1 VNAHA
6 QRGAQSSQPPLYGFH
21 LVLLAAHADAAEWM
35 KRLDL
40 PPGAARALRDAGEFL
55 PYKGYVVLDD
65 VRVRAQL
72 STEARTA
79 LQYGE
84 HEYSAVIRADNEPMQ
99 VSVRLKQLVPAPNGR
114 RELEVLSATFNAG
127 DIEAAGNGAG
137 RRAPPDASAGS
148 VPWRPLGCWCGPA
161 ALALKRVGA
170 TRVRVGEGLP
180 LVTGPQSL
188 EQVTTQRASV

>member
-1 VNAHA
+1 MLVWFLCVNAHA

-114 RELEVLSATFNAG
+114 RELEVLSATFNAAMG
-127 DIEAAGNGAG
+127 ETVVVGTSKLQGTEQAVVLLLTPLPAPSPGA
-137 RRAPPDASAGS
+137 R
-148 VPWRPLGCWCGPA
+148 
-161 ALALKRVGA
+161 
-170 TRVRVGEGLP
+170 
-180 LVTGPQSL
+180 
-188 EQVTTQRASV
+188 